1 VTLKL
6 IYIQNKSNK
15 QMNYVECPFM
25 AEYCNNMIAL
35 EQCLAFGSL
44 SSKNEKNISKQQIT
58 KENFHK
64 TVNKSIVQLAQET
77 NKQKQK

>member
-1 VTLKL
+1 MSLKL

-25 AEYCNNMIAL
+25 VEYCNNMIAL

-44 SSKNEKNISKQQIT
+44 SSKHKKKHIKT
-58 KENFHK
+58 ENHK
-64 TVNKSIVQLAQET
+64 RKV
-77 NKQKQK
+77 

>member
-15 QMNYVECPFM
+15 KMNYVECPFM
-25 AEYCNNMIAL
+25 VEYCNNMIAL

-44 SSKNEKNISKQQIT
+44 SSKNEK
-58 KENFHK
+58 K
-64 TVNKSIVQLAQET
+64 TYQNRKSQKKSII
-77 NKQKQK
+77 KK

>member
-1 VTLKL
+1 
-6 IYIQNKSNK
+6 
-15 QMNYVECPFM
+15 M

-64 TVNKSIVQLAQET
+64 TVNKSIVRLAQET